1 METIIFILV
10 NLYQYPICI
19 EKQLSTANKRKKKG
33 KERKRKRE
41 REVESQKRLYLKLI
55 IEPLIS
61 NRYIKVRRKGKR
73 YEITEKRKKN
83 PEKKKE

>member
-1 METIIFILV
+1 VETIIFILV

-41 REVESQKRLYLKLI
+41 REVESHK
-55 IEPLIS
+55 
-61 NRYIKVRRKGKR
+61 KGF
-73 YEITEKRKKN
+73 I
-83 PEKKKE
+83 